1 MQTARLDFNKMSLFI
16 PAEIRSQKAWVG
28 YVTRQ
33 NNERIDKIPMNV
45 MTGAPAKSNDPA
57 TWANY
62 ETAVDLAVQRGY
74 AGIGFMFQP
83 PYVGVDIDH
92 CVKDGV
98 IAPYALDILNV
109 LNSYSEYSPS
119 GTGIHILCKGEIARA
134 CKISKI
140 GLEIYTK
147 GRFFTVTSNRLENYP
162 AEINNCT
169 DSLKTIFSRF
179 VDKGPSDDIFAV
191 IAKSQDAEKFQR
203 LYSGQWQ
210 NDYPSQSEADLALC
224 NKLAFWTNKDAGRMD
239 LLFRQSGLMRPKWD
253 ERHFGDGRTY
263 GQSVIEK
270 AVQDTENVFDASR
283 SPKQKK
289 LTQGEIITR
298 DCEETVSEYL
308 RDQQGNPY
316 VVLPFDK
323 HLEVCQTSS
332 SRFRNFCA
340 LRYREDFGHPPG
352 SEALKQAK
360 VQIEAKCEGGR
371 QVELYNRVGWHDG
384 AIYYDLTTKDWRGV
398 VITKD
403 GWEVVYLPPIFKRYP
418 HQAEQVMPVKGC
430 DPKKL
435 LEFCNISKDDA
446 CLFMTVVAAFFIPD
460 IPHVIPVQI
469 GEQGTGKSNNSR
481 LIKSLCDPSKVM
493 SISVPKDLEQA
504 QMIADKHWLN
514 NFDNLSR
521 VSEWF
526 SDFLCRA
533 VTGEGDM
540 KRSLYTN
547 DEEFIRTYRR
557 CFVLNGIGSS
567 ICRPDLLD
575 RSVIFD
581 IPILKETRPEKVIAY
596 EWRASLPGILGG
608 FFSAISNAMAVIDG
622 VSGHERFRMSDFAQW
637 GAALSQYLGF
647 SREEFFKRYQQS
659 VDHKWED
666 TAEESTFAQ
675 KLVYLVES
683 NGGEWAGSATTLL
696 ESIKPETGFD
706 KTLPG
711 NARALGSELMRI
723 APVMRS
729 VGIDILRPEKREA
742 GTGRKLVIL
751 RRIKG
756 NSLFEDSVNEGVNE
770 GEQGKDFCD
779 EDDPRPY

>member
-1 MQTARLDFNKMSLFI
+1 MIDFNKMPSII

-28 YVTRQ
+28 YVTRE
-33 NNERIDKIPMNV
+33 NNGRVDKIPMNV

-57 TWANY
+57 TWTDFEMAL
-62 ETAVDLAVQRGY
+62 DLAIQRNY

-92 CVKDGV
+92 CVKDGS
-98 IAPYALDILNV
+98 IAPYAVEILKAI
-109 LNSYSEYSPS
+109 NSYSEYSPS

-140 GLEIYTK
+140 GLEIYTN
-147 GRFFTVTSNRLENYP
+147 GRFFTVTGNRLENYP
-162 AEINNCT
+162 AELNECT
-169 DSLKTIFSRF
+169 DALKDIFSRF
-179 VDKGPSDDIFAV
+179 VDKGPADDILTL
-191 IAKSQDAEKFQR
+191 IAKSKDAERFQR

-210 NDYPSQSEADLALC
+210 TDYPSQSEADLALC
-224 NKLAFWTNKDAGRMD
+224 NKLAFWTSKDAGQMD
-239 LLFRQSGLMRPKWD
+239 ALFRQSGLMRPKWD
-253 ERHFGDGRTY
+253 EKHFGDGKTY
-263 GQSVIEK
+263 GQSVIQK
-270 AVQDTENVFDASR
+270 AVQDTENVFEAST

-332 SRFRNFCA
+332 SRFRNYCA
-340 LRYREDFGHPPG
+340 LRYRQDFGHPPG
-352 SEALKQAK
+352 SEAIKQAK

-371 QVELYNRVGWHDG
+371 QVELYNRVGWHNG
-384 AIYYDLTTKDWRGV
+384 AIYYDLTTQDWRGV
-398 VITKD
+398 IITKD
-403 GWEVVYLPPIFKRYP
+403 GWEVVFLPPIFKRYP
-418 HQAEQVMPVKGC
+418 HQAEQVFPVKGS

-435 LEFCNISKDDA
+435 LEFCNINKDDA
-446 CLFMTVVAAFFIPD
+446 CLFMTAVATFFIPD

-481 LIKSLCDPSKVM
+481 MIKSLCDPSKVM

-514 NFDNLSR
+514 NFDNFSR

-557 CFVLNGIGSS
+557 CFVLNGIGSA

-637 GAALSQYLGF
+637 GAALSQHLGF

-756 NSLFEDSVNEGVNE
+756 NSLFKGSVNEGVNE

>member
-1 MQTARLDFNKMSLFI
+1 MIDFNKMPSII
-16 PAEIRSQKAWVG
+16 PAEIRAQKAWVG
-28 YVTRQ
+28 YVTRET
-33 NNERIDKIPMNV
+33 NGRVDKIPMNV

-57 TWANY
+57 TWTDFEMAL
-62 ETAVDLAVQRGY
+62 DLAIQRSY

-92 CVKDGV
+92 CVKDGS
-98 IAPYALDILNV
+98 IAPYAVEILKAI
-109 LNSYSEYSPS
+109 NSYSEYSPS
-119 GTGIHILCKGEIARA
+119 GTGIHILCKGEISRA

-147 GRFFTVTSNRLENYP
+147 GRFFTVTGNRLENYP
-162 AEINNCT
+162 AELNECT
-169 DSLKTIFSRF
+169 DALKGIFSRF
-179 VDKGPSDDIFAV
+179 VDKSPANDILSLIF
-191 IAKSQDAEKFQR
+191 KSKDAERFQR

-210 NDYPSQSEADLALC
+210 TDYSSQSEADLALC
-224 NKLAFWTNKDAGRMD
+224 NKLAFWTNKDTGRMD

-270 AVQDTENVFDASR
+270 AIQDTENVFDASR

-298 DCEETVSEYL
+298 DCEDTVSEYL

-332 SRFRNFCA
+332 SRFRNYCA

-352 SEALKQAK
+352 SEAIKQAK

-371 QVELYNRVGWHDG
+371 QVELYNRVGWHNG
-384 AIYYDLTTKDWRGV
+384 AIYYDLTTQDWRGV
-398 VITKD
+398 IITKD
-403 GWEVVYLPPIFKRYP
+403 GWEVVFLPPIFKRYP
-418 HQAEQVMPVKGC
+418 HQAEQVFPVKGS

-435 LEFCNISKDDA
+435 LEFCNINKDDA
-446 CLFMTVVAAFFIPD
+446 CLFMTAIATFFIPD

-481 LIKSLCDPSKVM
+481 MIKSLCDPSKVM

-575 RSVIFD
+575 RSIIFD
-581 IPILKETRPEKVIAY
+581 IPILRETRPEKVIAC

-637 GAALSQYLGF
+637 SAALAEYLGF
-647 SREEFFKRYQQS
+647 SREEFFKKYQQS

-675 KLVYLVES
+675 RLVYLVES
-683 NGGEWAGSATTLL
+683 NSGEWVGSATTLL
-696 ESIKPETGFD
+696 ESIQPETGFD
-706 KTLPG
+706 KTIPG

-751 RRIKG
+751 RRVKG
-756 NSLFEDSVNEGVNE
+756 NSLFEGSVNEGVNE
-770 GEQGKDFCD
+770 RERRDGFCD
-779 EDDPRPY
+779 EDDARPY